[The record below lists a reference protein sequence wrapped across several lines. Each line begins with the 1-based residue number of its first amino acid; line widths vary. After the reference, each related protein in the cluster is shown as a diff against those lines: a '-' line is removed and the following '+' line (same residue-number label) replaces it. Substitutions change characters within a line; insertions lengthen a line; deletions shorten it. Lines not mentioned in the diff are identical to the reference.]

1 MIAPKHLKGLASSS
15 CSPFVLMIHRSD
27 VDFHLLAAA
36 HHDLALLCSQSTTIK
51 FATILLG
58 AHFILPTHQQVFT
71 CYNIAGMHTIT
82 ASLAVVDYNISAHEV
97 QH

>member
-27 VDFHLLAAA
+27 VDFHFLAAA
-36 HHDLALLCSQSTTIK
+36 HHDLGLLCSQSATIK
-51 FATILLG
+51 LATILLG
-58 AHFILPTHQQVFT
+58 AHFTHKPKSLIRF
-71 CYNIAGMHTIT
+71 NIASMHTLT

-97 QH
+97 QL